1 MQVTTS
7 PPLDGA
13 FGYSS
18 IEIES
23 WVAGHPPGSGP
34 CQGYVSGVT
43 MTVTFTESTNKALM
57 DGQISRD
64 QVDILFAFRWN
75 MGQDYSGEWL
85 DDKSLVITIHD
96 PFGASPPEI
105 GFIVGQVTTL
115 LPPRRRCN
123 LGKQTLTRLVVV

>member
-7 PPLDGA
+7 PPMQGA

-34 CQGYVSGVT
+34 CRGYVSGVT
-43 MTVTFTESTNKALM
+43 MTVTFTEPTNKALM
-57 DGQISRD
+57 NGKISRD

-105 GFIVGQVTTL
+105 GFIIGQVNNSASAQTL
-115 LPPRRRCN
+115 L
-123 LGKQTLTRLVVV
+123 LSQKQTLTGLVV